1 MVLKGLNKCKIKN
14 EISQLLLL
22 KYGHE
27 YRHEHKE
34 RTELFIRKIK
44 LIIKQCYLII
54 KQCYL
59 IVLSVEKKKVP
70 KVVKTKKHKIDAF
83 IKLLFASVKNQD
95 LLKNKKQKGC

>member
-27 YRHEHKE
+27 YRHEYKE

-44 LIIKQCYLII
+44 LII

-95 LLKNKKQKGC
+95 LLKNKKQKSC

>member
-1 MVLKGLNKCKIKN
+1 MVLKGLNKYKIKN

-27 YRHEHKE
+27 HRHEHKE

-44 LIIKQCYLII
+44 LII

-70 KVVKTKKHKIDAF
+70 KVVKTKKRKIDAF
-83 IKLLFASVKNQD
+83 IKLLFVSVTNQD